1 MKEKIIF
8 SAFIMLFTTL
18 TCGTV
23 SAQEKLKTNII
34 LNYYKNSDNTK
45 TLKAKVFSKKE
56 KKFISLNNVTIH
68 FYNKSIVNSIGDAQ
82 TNENGDAVLDI
93 PKGKV
98 LIDSLGSFIFIA
110 KFDGDNIYESA
121 EEEITIKDAQIELSL
136 SVIDSVKTISVT
148 AHEISDG
155 KEIPLE
161 GVDVTFS
168 VKRLFGNL
176 KIGAESI
183 EKGQSSI
190 EFPYNDLPGDSL
202 GTITVC
208 VKIED
213 NETYGNVEKRE
224 NIKWGVPTH
233 HTRENSGISLS
244 LLWGVGSHETKDKVF
259 LGIAITL
266 LMLLFISTV
275 MYQRLGDK
283 KTA

>member
-8 SAFIMLFTTL
+8 SAFIILFTTL
-18 TCGTV
+18 ICGTV

-34 LNYYKNSDNTK
+34 LKYYKNSDNTK
-45 TLKAKVFSKKE
+45 TLKATVFSKKD
-56 KKFISLNNVTIH
+56 KKFVSLNNVTVH
-68 FYNKSIVNSIGDAQ
+68 FYNKSIETNLGDVQ
-82 TNENGDAVLDI
+82 TNNNGDAVLDI
-93 PKGKV
+93 PPGKM

-110 KFDGDNIYESA
+110 KFDGDNTYESA
-121 EEEITIKDAQIELSL
+121 EEEITIKGARIELSL

-148 AHEISDG
+148 ANEISDG

-161 GVDVTFS
+161 GVDVIFS

-208 VKIED
+208 VKVED

-233 HTRENSGISLS
+233 HTRENSGIALS
-244 LLWGVGSHETKDKVF
+244 LLWGVGSHETTDHVF
-259 LGIAITL
+259 LGIAIAFVIL
-266 LMLLFISTV
+266 LIISII
-275 MYQRLGDK
+275 MYQRMGDK
-283 KTA
+283 KMA